1 MAGGTAVLVDD
12 ARMVRSP
19 SDDPHDDRETPAMG
33 ASDPREDD
41 ARAWRA
47 VADWHHAAFTGL
59 ILATIVRC
67 GTPVAADL
75 VERVFARQREAR
87 FLDGLR
93 KLGLDGL
100 PHAVAAAQYH
110 YLSNDVGGVAVQFMP
125 ESDRK
130 AWVRYVP
137 PRWIWAG
144 TALCAVPD
152 EITAAMLRGWHARN
166 GESLGNP
173 RLGFVCTKT
182 TTAGDAALEGYYLEH
197 DRPLAPHE
205 RLRFARDEDGPDFD
219 PAKAPVL
226 GSASWPPARLA
237 KARRNYAMEYLR
249 TALPIAVALP
259 GDDVADRVVRLA
271 LRQVGMQHHRDA
283 AATLGVPARGDAA
296 AFARFLAAMARGQGD
311 AATVRGSGD
320 AVVVE
325 QSGPG
330 LLDGVGAPQ
339 RAAVLRA
346 WAGLWEGA
354 LASHDRRLALEVVAG
369 GAADSP
375 SVSVSIGPRAGG

>member
-1 MAGGTAVLVDD
+1 MD
-12 ARMVRSP
+12 AP
-19 SDDPHDDRETPAMG
+19 ETI
-33 ASDPREDD
+33 DD

-59 ILATIVRC
+59 VLATIVRC
-67 GTPVAADL
+67 GTPLAAEL
-75 VERVFARQREAR
+75 VERVFARQREMR

-93 KLGLDGL
+93 KLGLDRL

-152 EITAAMLRGWHARN
+152 EITVAMLRGWHARN

-197 DRPLAPHE
+197 SRPLAPHE
-205 RLRFARDEDGPDFD
+205 RLRFARDEDGPAFD
-219 PAKAPVL
+219 PVKAPVL
-226 GSASWPPARLA
+226 GSASWPPERLE
-237 KARRNYAMEYLR
+237 KARRSYAMEYLR
-249 TALPIAVALP
+249 TALPIAV
-259 GDDVADRVVRLA
+259 DVLGADRMRDVVRLA
-271 LRQVGMQHHRDA
+271 MRQVGMQHHRDA
-283 AATLGVPARGDAA
+283 AATLGVPDHGDVA

-311 AATVRGSGD
+311 AVSVRAAHDGSG

-325 QSGPG
+325 QSGPR
-330 LLDGVGAPQ
+330 LLDGAGTA
-339 RAAVLRA
+339 RESARDA
-346 WAGLWEGA
+346 WAGLWDGA
-354 LASHDRRLALEVVAG
+354 LAAHDSGLALRVEEAG
-369 GAADSP
+369 TVDAPELAWTIAPRVRGA
-375 SVSVSIGPRAGG
+375 G

>member
-1 MAGGTAVLVDD
+1 MAASMAPADD
-12 ARMVRSP
+12 
-19 SDDPHDDRETPAMG
+19 
-33 ASDPREDD
+33 EDD

-47 VADWHHAAFTGL
+47 VADWYHAAFTGL

-67 GTPVAADL
+67 GTPLAAAL

-110 YLSNDVGGVAVQFMP
+110 YLSNDVGGVAVEFMP

-152 EITAAMLRGWHARN
+152 EVTVAMLRGWHARN

-182 TTAGDAALEGYYLEH
+182 TTAGDVALEGYYLEH
-197 DRPLAPHE
+197 DRALAPHE

-226 GSASWPPARLA
+226 GSASWPPERLA

-249 TALPIAVALP
+249 TALPVAVEVL
-259 GDDVADRVVRLA
+259 GDDGVERVVRLA
-271 LRQVGMQHHRDA
+271 LRQVGLQHHRDA
-283 AATLGVPARGDAA
+283 AAALGVSPGGGAEG
-296 AFARFLAAMARGQGD
+296 FARFLEAMARGQGD
-311 AATVRGSGD
+311 ATRLRTDGD

-325 QSGPG
+325 QSGPR
-330 LLDGVGAPQ
+330 LLAGVGPA
-339 RAAVLRA
+339 RGAAIRA
-346 WAGLWEGA
+346 WRGLWEGA
-354 LASHDRRLALEVVAG
+354 LAAHDRRLALHCAIVDDGPGARIEWTIAG
-369 GAADSP
+369 CERT
-375 SVSVSIGPRAGG
+375 RASG

>member
-1 MAGGTAVLVDD
+1 LT
-12 ARMVRSP
+12 
-19 SDDPHDDRETPAMG
+19 
-33 ASDPREDD
+33 DD

-47 VADWHHAAFTGL
+47 VGDWYHAAFTGL
-59 ILATIVRC
+59 VLAAIVRL
-67 GTPVAADL
+67 GTPLAADL
-75 VERVFARQREAR
+75 VERVFARQRETR

-100 PHAVAAAQYH
+100 PHAVACAQYH
-110 YLSNDVGGVAVQFMP
+110 YLSNDVGGVAVEFMP

-130 AWVRYVP
+130 AWVRYLP

-152 EITAAMLRGWHARN
+152 AVTVAMLRGWHARN

-197 DRPLAPHE
+197 DRALAPYE

-219 PAKAPVL
+219 PAQAPVL
-226 GSASWPPARLA
+226 GSATWPSQRLA
-237 KARRNYAMEYLR
+237 RARRNYAMEYLR

-259 GDDVADRVVRLA
+259 GGAEVARLA

-283 AATLGVPARGDAA
+283 AAALGLTAGGGAA
-296 AFARFLAAMARGQGD
+296 GFADFLGAMARGQGD
-311 AATVRGSGD
+311 AATVRVDGGS
-320 AVVVE
+320 ARVE
-325 QSGPG
+325 QSGPR
-330 LLDGVGAPQ
+330 LLEGVGAT
-339 RAAVLRA
+339 RDAALAA
-346 WAGLWEGA
+346 WLGLWEGA
-354 LASHDRRLALEVVAG
+354 LAAHDRRHALHARTVEDERGARIVLAIA
-369 GAADSP
+369 
-375 SVSVSIGPRAGG
+375 PRG

>member
-1 MAGGTAVLVDD
+1 MIPAD
-12 ARMVRSP
+12 AAHG
-19 SDDPHDDRETPAMG
+19 PHDGRQG
-33 ASDPREDD
+33 HGGRD
-41 ARAWRA
+41 APDAGDAAAWNA

-59 ILATIVRC
+59 VLAAIVRC
-67 GTPVAADL
+67 GTPLAAAF

-87 FLDGLR
+87 FLEGLR

-100 PHAVAAAQYH
+100 PHAVACAQYH
-110 YLSNDVGGVAVQFMP
+110 YLSNDIGGVAVEFVP

-152 EITAAMLRGWHARN
+152 EISAAMLRGWHACN
-166 GESLGNP
+166 GVSLGNP

-197 DRPLAPHE
+197 DRPLEPHE

-226 GSASWPPARLA
+226 GSASWPPRRRAL
-237 KARRNYAMEYLR
+237 ARRNYAMEYLR
-249 TALPIAVALP
+249 TALPVAVELLGEEGAQR
-259 GDDVADRVVRLA
+259 VARLA

-283 AATLGVPARGDAA
+283 AAALGVPARGDAA
-296 AFARFLAAMARGQGD
+296 AFARFLEAMARGQGD
-311 AATVRGSGD
+311 AAAVRAAGD
-320 AVVVE
+320 AVHVE
-325 QSGPG
+325 QSGPR
-330 LLDGVGAPQ
+330 LLEGVGPT
-339 RAAVLRA
+339 RAAAIGA
-346 WAGLWEGA
+346 WLGLWEGA
-354 LASHDRRLALEVVAG
+354 LAAHDRRLALHAAPLGDGAG
-369 GAADSP
+369 GGIAWTIRRRGAQGGAD
-375 SVSVSIGPRAGG
+375 GG

>member
-1 MAGGTAVLVDD
+1 MSPADD
-12 ARMVRSP
+12 
-19 SDDPHDDRETPAMG
+19 
-33 ASDPREDD
+33 EDD

-47 VADWHHAAFTGL
+47 VADWYHAAFTGL

-93 KLGLDGL
+93 KLGLDRL
-100 PHAVAAAQYH
+100 PHAVACAQYH
-110 YLSNDVGGVAVQFMP
+110 YLSNDVGGVAVEFMP

-226 GSASWPPARLA
+226 GSASWPQERLA

-249 TALPIAVALP
+249 TALPVAVGLL
-259 GDDVADRVVRLA
+259 GDDGAERVIGLA
-271 LRQVGMQHHRDA
+271 MRQVGMQHHRDA
-283 AATLGVPARGDAA
+283 AATLGLPPDGGAA
-296 AFARFLAAMARGQGD
+296 GFARFLEAMARGQGD
-311 AATVRGSGD
+311 AAVVRTDGE
-320 AVVVE
+320 ALVVE
-325 QSGPG
+325 QSGPR
-330 LLDGVGAPQ
+330 LLAGVGLA
-339 RAAVLRA
+339 RDAAIGA
-346 WAGLWEGA
+346 WQGLWEGA
-354 LASHDRRLALEVVAG
+354 LAAHDRRLGLHGAILSDVRGERVAWTIAPRGIQVTNALFELG
-369 GAADSP
+369 GQY
-375 SVSVSIGPRAGG
+375 RRNM

>member
-1 MAGGTAVLVDD
+1 
-12 ARMVRSP
+12 MVRCP
-19 SDDPHDDRETPAMG
+19 PDDPPGGRETLAMD
-33 ASDPREDD
+33 APETIDD

-59 ILATIVRC
+59 VLATIVRC
-67 GTPVAADL
+67 GTPLAAEL
-75 VERVFARQREAR
+75 IERVFARQREVR

-93 KLGLDGL
+93 KLGIDRL

-152 EITAAMLRGWHARN
+152 EITVAMLRGWHARN

-205 RLRFARDEDGPDFD
+205 RLRFARDEDGPAFD

-226 GSASWPPARLA
+226 ASAAWPRERLE

-249 TALPIAVALP
+249 TALPIAADVLGAERMR
-259 GDDVADRVVRLA
+259 DVARLA
-271 LRQVGMQHHRDA
+271 MRQVGMQHHRDA
-283 AATLGVPARGDAA
+283 AAALGVPAQGDAA
-296 AFARFLAAMARGQGD
+296 AFARFLEAMARGQGD
-311 AATVRGSGD
+311 AVSVRQAGD
-320 AVVVE
+320 AVRVI
-325 QSGPG
+325 QSGPR
-330 LLDGVGAPQ
+330 LLDGAGAA
-339 RAAVLRA
+339 RAAARDA
-346 WAGLWEGA
+346 WAGLWDGA
-354 LASHDRRLALEVVAG
+354 LAAHDRGLALHVEEAG
-369 GAADSP
+369 SADAPALAWTIALRVRGA
-375 SVSVSIGPRAGG
+375 G

>member
-1 MAGGTAVLVDD
+1 MEGDDD
-12 ARMVRSP
+12 A
-19 SDDPHDDRETPAMG
+19 
-33 ASDPREDD
+33 D

-47 VADWHHAAFTGL
+47 VGDWYHAAFTGL
-59 ILATIVRC
+59 ILATIVHR
-67 GTPVAADL
+67 GTPVAAEL
-75 VERVFARQREAR
+75 VYRVFARQREVR

-93 KLGLDGL
+93 KLGIDAL

-110 YLSNDVGGVAVQFMP
+110 YLSNDVGGVAVEYVP

-152 EITAAMLRGWHARN
+152 AITEAMLRGWHAQN
-166 GESLGNP
+166 GVSLGNP

-205 RLRFARDEDGPDFD
+205 RLRFARDEDGPPFD

-226 GSASWPPARLA
+226 ASASWPARRLA

-249 TALPIAVALP
+249 TALPIATEVLGEADLHGLLRVAM
-259 GDDVADRVVRLA
+259 
-271 LRQVGMQHHRDA
+271 RQVGMQHHRDA
-283 AATLGVPARGDAA
+283 AAALGLPAGGDAA
-296 AFARFLAAMARGQGD
+296 AFADFLAAMVRGQGD
-311 AATVRGSGD
+311 RATVVGSGARVDGQGARIDGTVD
-320 AVVVE
+320 AARAGGTPSDAPVVVE
-325 QSGPG
+325 QSGPR
-330 LLDGVGAPQ
+330 LLDGVVAG
-339 RAAVLRA
+339 RDAAIAA
-346 WAGLWEGA
+346 WSGLWEGA
-354 LASHDRRLALEVVAG
+354 LASHDRRLRLHARACGTADGSGMTWTV
-369 GAADSP
+369 GAA
-375 SVSVSIGPRAGG
+375 